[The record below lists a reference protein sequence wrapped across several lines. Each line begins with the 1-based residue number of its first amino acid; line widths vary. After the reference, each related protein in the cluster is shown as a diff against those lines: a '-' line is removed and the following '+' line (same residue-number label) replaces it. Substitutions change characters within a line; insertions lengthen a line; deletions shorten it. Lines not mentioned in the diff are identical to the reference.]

1 MSICI
6 DHKEKIAYI
15 YVETKEEKRYISECQ
30 KLYPDLVIDESLYNK
45 DGKATV
51 ERYSIPEEL
60 APTLSM
66 IKPPKER
73 SEKQKEQAKKYLKKN
88 S

>member
-6 DHKEKIAYI
+6 DHKQKIAYI
-15 YVETKEEKRYISECQ
+15 YIETQEERKYINTCK
-30 KLYPDLVIDESLYNK
+30 KLYPDLVIDNSLYSN
-45 DGKATV
+45 GKATV
-51 ERYSIPEEL
+51 ERYAIPEEL

-73 SEKQKEQAKKYLKKN
+73 SEKQKEHTKSLKH
-88 S
+88 